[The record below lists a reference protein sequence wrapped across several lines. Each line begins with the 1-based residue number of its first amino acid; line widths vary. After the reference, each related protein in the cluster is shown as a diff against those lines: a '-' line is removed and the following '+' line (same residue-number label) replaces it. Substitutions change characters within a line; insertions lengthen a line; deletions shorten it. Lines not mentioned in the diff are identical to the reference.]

1 MELLHQPGDIIAERY
16 RILDTLGQGGVGITY
31 QAQDLQT
38 GEQVALKALSLRRMA
53 DWKVLELFER
63 EARILSQLNH
73 PAIPRYIDYFQVDAQ
88 SDRSFYIAQQL
99 APGKSLAALVES
111 GWHPNEEQVRHLATQ
126 VLEILAYLHSL
137 TPPVIHRDI
146 KPQNII
152 LRSPLAKEG
161 WGDLFLVDFGAV
173 QDTYHNTVTGGS
185 TVVGTYGYMA
195 PEQFRGQAVLSTDLY
210 GLGTTLL
217 FLLTRKSP
225 AELPQRK
232 LKIDFRS
239 HVSVS
244 KDFADWLEK
253 MLEPVIEDR
262 FPSANA
268 ALAVLRGEE
277 TLATYSTQKLR
288 QPKYSPISL
297 TNTDGRV
304 IVDIPPVWLSSAS
317 SRLFALIP
325 LVWNGFLLLMLW
337 IVAASAS
344 IITLDAGILLGGF
357 GLIGLWMLGTFL
369 FSAASRTRLELDCDN
384 FQLQR
389 WFLGMCYQKVQAR
402 TEDISEL
409 KLSGIGL
416 KMNKNPI
423 TVFMLRERMRKHR
436 FGSFLMETEKEWLLS
451 EITAFLEKQPRK
463 AAAPPS
469 LASRR

>member
-1 MELLHQPGDIIAERY
+1 M
-16 RILDTLGQGGVGITY
+16 
-31 QAQDLQT
+31 
-38 GEQVALKALSLRRMA
+38 
-53 DWKVLELFER
+53 
-63 EARILSQLNH
+63 
-73 PAIPRYIDYFQVDAQ
+73 
-88 SDRSFYIAQQL
+88 
-99 APGKSLAALVES
+99 
-111 GWHPNEEQVRHLATQ
+111 
-126 VLEILAYLHSL
+126 
-137 TPPVIHRDI
+137 
-146 KPQNII
+146 
-152 LRSPLAKEG
+152 
-161 WGDLFLVDFGAV
+161 DLFLVDFGAV

-210 GLGTTLL
+210 GLATTLL

-253 MLEPVIEDR
+253 MLEPVMEDR

-409 KLSGIGL
+409 KLRGIGL

-436 FGSFLMETEKEWLLS
+436 FGSFLMENEKEWLLS

-463 AAAPPS
+463 AAATPS
-469 LASRR
+469 LASPR